1 MRFATVAAVVNHP
14 SVKLAF
20 PLPCMEDTTAHR
32 QSIVSCAVQQRA
44 SNGEAAAIL
53 VMSGPRSAWSRAS
66 GSPRCA
72 LPVHCCHN
80 RAHLLYEARGRTRPA
95 SATRRQTQQQEGT
108 LISH

>member
-1 MRFATVAAVVNHP
+1 MTAIVNHP

-20 PLPCMEDTTAHR
+20 PLPCMEDSTADR
-32 QSIVSCAVQQRA
+32 RGIVSRTVQQRA

-72 LPVHCCHN
+72 LPVQCCHN
-80 RAHLLYEARGRTRPA
+80 RAVLLYEARGKTRPA
-95 SATRRQTQQQEGT
+95 AAS
-108 LISH
+108 

>member
-1 MRFATVAAVVNHP
+1 MKMRHFATVAAAVNHP

-32 QSIVSCAVQQRA
+32 QGIVSCTAQQRA

-72 LPVHCCHN
+72 MPVQCCHN
-80 RAHLLYEARGRTRPA
+80 RVVLLYEAGGKTRPA
-95 SATRRQTQQQEGT
+95 AAS
-108 LISH
+108 